1 MGVGYFRNNSSAH
14 WLWRLTLAQGLCIHC
29 LSTLKA
35 VLRLQLKKLR
45 LREAPGCSSWKT
57 ERLGALFHSLWLHK
71 PARSPYTMFIRC
83 GGTEF
88 CFISKHKF
96 CLVLLTPQGNLEI
109 LTASFHCPCVFRSLF
124 FFLPPLKKWL
134 NSIAVS
140 AIGPK
145 AVPQLGRLKRFAL
158 SLQKTDSQENMIIP
172 SDLLGEMGNK
182 SGSPLEASPCIQ

>member
-124 FFLPPLKKWL
+124 FFSSPFKEMIEFYCCICHRTKG
-134 NSIAVS
+134 S
-140 AIGPK
+140 ASVGK
-145 AVPQLGRLKRFAL
+145 TETFRFVFTKDRFTGKYDY
-158 SLQKTDSQENMIIP
+158 S
-172 SDLLGEMGNK
+172 
-182 SGSPLEASPCIQ
+182 